1 MPLQSDPT
9 VIYALSN
16 GGTKKLDRPLTHAD
30 LAIASPFNTYVVRG
44 LPPGP
49 IDNPGLSSLRA
60 VARAASSEDLYFV
73 ADGSGGHVFA
83 KTLAEHNRNIT
94 QYRRGIS
101 IDSVAEGPAR
111 LFGEEHGAR
120 AVP

>member
-1 MPLQSDPT
+1 
-9 VIYALSN
+9 
-16 GGTKKLDRPLTHAD
+16 PLTHAD

-49 IDNPGLSSLRA
+49 IDNPGRSSLRA
-60 VARAASSEDLYFV
+60 VARAASSEDIYFV

-83 KTLAEHNRNIT
+83 KTLAEHNRNVA
-94 QYRRGIS
+94 QYRRGILP
-101 IDSVAEGPAR
+101 DSVGEGPTR
-111 LFGEEHGAR
+111 LFGEEQGAR